1 MTPWMLYAAAA
12 ASMTAVGLV
21 GTFDAAHPVRRILAL
36 NVAHYRSRFGD
47 LPLQE
52 SLNLLATETI
62 DDDQAKWLAD
72 GMETIIGV
80 LGMLQQQ
87 YTEH

>member
-1 MTPWMLYAAAA
+1 MLEE
-12 ASMTAVGLV
+12 ASPENLAECC
-21 GTFDAAHPVRRILAL
+21 RILAL

-47 LPLQE
+47 LPLEE

-72 GMETIIGV
+72 GMESIVAV
-80 LGMLQQQ
+80 LGMLQDQT
-87 YTEH
+87 TEH